1 MWNSIF
7 VKVILV
13 VVLSVFLVQL
23 NVGSALAHNAPDID
37 REETNNRSLPELPNL
52 LRLEAP
58 YSSAP
63 EVFLDSPPEATP
75 EVVEDLSTLF
85 LRTHPQAHQRYDLE
99 QIQDFDDEVY
109 GKDKRAEE
117 AN

>member
-23 NVGSALAHNAPDID
+23 NVGSALAHNAPDQD
-37 REETNNRSLPELPNL
+37 RVQTNNRPVPEVPNL
-52 LRLEAP
+52 SRSEVP
-58 YSSAP
+58 DSSAP
-63 EVFLDSPPEATP
+63 EVLLNSPAEAMP

-85 LRTHPQAHQRYDLE
+85 LSTHSQAHQRYDLE
-99 QIQDFDDEVY
+99 QIQEFDDEVY
-109 GKDKRAEE
+109 GDD
-117 AN
+117 